1 MGPELH
7 TPRLD
12 LVLMDAEEARALAG
26 GVSENG
32 HPWAAGYPLGSSL
45 LRAELTLAA
54 AARKLALRGFG
65 SYQMI
70 RRADGHVIGDV
81 GFMGPP
87 DATGAV
93 SVGCGIIDDAR
104 GQGYATE
111 AVGEILRLCFD
122 VLGLRRVTA
131 LCFADNIPS
140 WRLMERLGMRREEH
154 NVRDSLHRSGEW
166 LDGYGYALLA
176 EDWRGRA

>member
-1 MGPELH
+1 MADELQ

-12 LVLMDAEEARALAG
+12 LVLMDGDVARAVAS
-26 GVSENG
+26 GVSDNG

-45 LRAELTLAA
+45 LRAELKLAA
-54 AARKLALRGFG
+54 DAHERPLGRFG
-65 SYQMI
+65 TYQVV

-93 SVGCGIIDDAR
+93 HVGCAIADDAR

-111 AVGEILRLCFD
+111 ALAAVLEWARGQTGLTCVLADTTRSNLASQRLLERVGLNRVGED
-122 VLGLRRVTA
+122 
-131 LCFADNIPS
+131 D
-140 WRLMERLGMRREEH
+140 E
-154 NVRDSLHRSGEW
+154 
-166 LDGYGYALLA
+166 LLYYML
-176 EDWRGRA
+176 

>member
-1 MGPELH
+1 MVEAIH

-12 LVLMDAEEARALAG
+12 LQPLEPPAARALVAG
-26 GVSENG
+26 DSGNG
-32 HPWAAGYPLGSSL
+32 HPWASGYPLGSSL

-54 AARKLALRGFG
+54 DARKLALRGFG
-65 SYQMI
+65 SFQMI
-70 RRADGHVIGDV
+70 RRADGNVIGDV

-111 AVGEILRLCFD
+111 ALTAVLEWARGQPGLTCVLADTTRSNLASQRLLERVGMHRVGED
-122 VLGLRRVTA
+122 
-131 LCFADNIPS
+131 
-140 WRLMERLGMRREEH
+140 
-154 NVRDSLHRSGEW
+154 GE
-166 LDGYGYALLA
+166 LLYYML
-176 EDWRGRA
+176 

>member
-1 MGPELH
+1 MGQELQ

-12 LVLMDAEEARALAG
+12 LVLMDAEAARVVAS
-26 GVSENG
+26 GVGENG

-54 AARKLALRGFG
+54 AAHKRPLGRFG
-65 SYQMI
+65 TYQLV
-70 RRADGHVIGDV
+70 RRADGRVIGDV

-93 SVGCGIIDDAR
+93 SVGCAITEDAR

-111 AVGEILRLCFD
+111 ALTALLEWARGQTGLTCVLADTTRSNLASQRLLERAGLHRVGED
-122 VLGLRRVTA
+122 
-131 LCFADNIPS
+131 
-140 WRLMERLGMRREEH
+140 
-154 NVRDSLHRSGEW
+154 GE
-166 LDGYGYALLA
+166 LIYYML
-176 EDWRGRA
+176 